1 MWFTRDSLEERL
13 EDERA
18 PMVAGNYYPA
28 DADLL
33 RQQVHSLVA
42 APAHATWQAPVVIAP
57 YAHYDLVGDLLGKLY
72 GAVTLPEVV
81 VLLSP
86 AEVRLRRISQIS
98 SYRPWRIP
106 GGSVAIA
113 SDVAESLRDVGLLS
127 ESPGAFDDECAIE
140 TQLPFLTTLNAR
152 VRIVPVRLGN
162 LPWPTCVRLAQS
174 LSDLAAQYRRRLLII
189 GLTNLHRHSD
199 SAFVRRQDTF
209 LSELIAQVDSKAVY
223 HLGARPKEAPAGLCA
238 AAIALHTA
246 ELLDAISAYQHG
258 YRLTPASR
266 SKPAMGYGAWSFR
279 ERITERIEALTSS
292 ESSAEY

>member
-1 MWFTRDSLEERL
+1 
-13 EDERA
+13 
-18 PMVAGNYYPA
+18 MVAGNFYPS

-33 RQQVHSLVA
+33 RQQIHSLLA
-42 APAHATWQAPVVIAP
+42 APGHAAWHAPVLIAP

-72 GAVTLPEVV
+72 SAVTLPEVV
-81 VLLSP
+81 ILLSP
-86 AEVRLRRISQIS
+86 AEGRIRRISQIS

-113 SDVAESLRDVGLLS
+113 SDVAEALRDIGLLS
-127 ESPGAFDDECAIE
+127 ETPGAFDNECAIE
-140 TQLPFLTTLNAR
+140 AQLPFLTTLNAR

-199 SAFVRRQDTF
+199 SAFVRTRDTF
-209 LSELIAQVDSKAVY
+209 LSELVAQVDSKAVY
-223 HLGARPKEAPAGLCA
+223 HLGAKPKEAPAGLCA

-246 ELLDAISAYQHG
+246 ELIDAISAYQHG
-258 YRLTPASR
+258 YRLAPASR

-279 ERITERIEALTSS
+279 ERITERIEALAAPTTGG
-292 ESSAEY
+292 EF